1 LIPEHYL
8 RSKEQEAARAREFES
23 VALPH
28 TERLLRVALRLVHNE
43 RAEAEDLVQEAL
55 LQAWR
60 SFDQFE
66 KGSNCKAWLFR
77 ILFNLSNRR
86 LQKQK
91 IRPTSVS
98 THVGELTNVVAM
110 QIKPVQI
117 AATEVC
123 SALDALPAEQSTV
136 VILAIVEGF
145 TCKEVA
151 SMLGLPIGTVMSRLS
166 RGREAL
172 RKILTGKR
180 SNAS

>member
-1 LIPEHYL
+1 MIPEEYL
-8 RSKEQEAARAREFES
+8 RTEERDAARVREFEN
-23 VALPH
+23 VAMPH

-43 RAEAEDLVQEAL
+43 RAAAEDLVQETL

-60 SFDQFE
+60 SFNQFE
-66 KGSNCKAWLFR
+66 KDSNCKAWLFR
-77 ILFNLSNRR
+77 ILFNLSNKRYQN
-86 LQKQK
+86 QKL
-91 IRPTSVS
+91 RPASVS
-98 THVGELTNVVAM
+98 TDEGERTNVVAM

-172 RKILTGKR
+172 RKVLTGQR

>member
-1 LIPEHYL
+1 MIPEQYL
-8 RSKEQEAARAREFES
+8 RSKEREAARVREFEN
-23 VALPH
+23 VAMPH
-28 TERLLRVALRLVHNE
+28 TERLLRVALRLVRGE
-43 RAEAEDLVQEAL
+43 RSSAEDLVQEAL

-86 LQKQK
+86 FQKQK
-91 IRPTSVS
+91 SVPVSVS
-98 THVGELTNVVAM
+98 TNEGEWTNVVAM
-110 QIKPVQI
+110 QIKPVQV
-117 AATEVC
+117 AATEVFG
-123 SALDALPAEQSTV
+123 ALDALPAEQSTV
-136 VILAIVEGF
+136 LILAVVEGF

-172 RKILTGKR
+172 RKVLTGQR